1 MVTQVVPYFTPSHE
15 KNNYHLFM
23 SKTSLRESWHQWV
36 TMMEPLHLRA
46 QTDWTEM
53 EETARGLE
61 VEPED
66 VSEWLQSHDQTFTDE
81 ELFLRDA
88 QSKRFLEVESTPS
101 EDAVKTDEMTT
112 KDLQYYMNL
121 VDKAAAGFERI

>member
-1 MVTQVVPYFTPSHE
+1 
-15 KNNYHLFM
+15 
-23 SKTSLRESWHQWV
+23 
-36 TMMEPLHLRA
+36 MMEPLHLRA
-46 QTDWTEM
+46 QIDWKEM

-112 KDLQYYMNL
+112 KDLQCYMNL